1 MTSPSPSSWSLSL
14 EHQPFSCKT
23 HSPFQTWLPC
33 LLLCEISGAP
43 KITLRL
49 NNSPKGPTEL
59 SKAVTLMIPFVTVKG
74 CALKSMEVR
83 GWWSRIQERPGFRS
97 SPSGGSPPPSSLCDS
112 APGVLPAREAHPIL
126 GVQGGQSQRRGASS
140 SPVPLTSTLAE

>member
-14 EHQPFSCKT
+14 EYQPFSCKT
-23 HSPFQTWLPC
+23 RSPFQTWLPC

-43 KITLRL
+43 KVTLGL
-49 NNSPKGPTEL
+49 NNSPQGPTEL
-59 SKAVTLMIPFVTVKG
+59 SKAVTLMVPFIAGNG
-74 CALKSMEVR
+74 CALKPMEVR
-83 GWWSRIQERPGFRS
+83 GWWSRIQERPGFQS
-97 SPSGGSPPPSSLCDS
+97 SPSCGSPPPSSLCDS
-112 APGVLPAREAHPIL
+112 APGVLPTREAHPIL